1 MLCQNCGKNEAN
13 VRYTQIINGVKK
25 EIRLCDKCAR
35 ELGIGSFEFNMPI
48 NFSSFLG
55 DFFGDTSIDMLPS
68 FVKENHKQCNTCGES
83 YDEFVKTGLLGCP
96 DCYDVFSDRLDPI
109 LKKLQGSSKHIG
121 RGSKGTNNKVD
132 NISNNDK
139 PKVEEKVEDEKT
151 VKLNK
156 LNEDLK
162 QAIKEERYED
172 AAKIRDEIKNIEKG
186 NDKNV

>member
-55 DFFGDTSIDMLPS
+55 DFFGESDVDMLPS
-68 FVKENHKQCNTCGES
+68 FVKENHKQCKTCGES
-83 YDEFVKTGLLGCP
+83 YDEFIKTGLLGCP
-96 DCYDVFSDRLDPI
+96 DCYDIFEDRLDPI
-109 LKKLQGSSKHIG
+109 LKKLQGNTKHLGRGLKGSSKKIE
-121 RGSKGTNNKVD
+121 NN
-132 NISNNDK
+132 INNNTEIKKEDK
-139 PKVEEKVEDEKT
+139 IEDKNT
-151 VKLNK
+151 IKLNK

-172 AAKIRDEIKNIEKG
+172 AAKIRDEIKKIENK
-186 NDKNV
+186 